1 MSDTSTQLAEHLQD
15 RLGESLQDITVATGE
30 VTIEVAPENLIEV
43 ATQLR
48 DTKEFGFEILLDVCG
63 VDYLNYG
70 KDEWATEETSGSG
83 FSRGVEAQTAGRLRA
98 VTGDLVV
105 EQPRT
110 PRRFASVMH
119 LLSIKNN
126 QRLRVRIYAPDDGLP
141 VIPSV
146 ISVWSSAD
154 WYEREAFDLYGI
166 LYAGH
171 PDLRRLLTDYGF
183 IGHPFR
189 KDFPLSGNVEVIYDP
204 EKQRVVYQPVS
215 IEPRVLVPKVIR
227 AAKVTEPETA
237 AAGAAAEPPVAE
249 PTE

>member
-1 MSDTSTQLAEHLQD
+1 MSDKTTQLAEQLQD

-30 VTIEVAPENLIEV
+30 VTIEVSPDNLNEV

-48 DTKEFGFEILLDVCG
+48 DAEPFGFEILLDVCG
-63 VDYLNYG
+63 VDYANYG

-83 FSRGVEAQTAGRLRA
+83 FSRGVEEQAAGRLPA
-98 VTGDLVV
+98 VTADLVV
-105 EQPRT
+105 EQSRS

-119 LLSIKNN
+119 LLSIRNN
-126 QRLRVRIYAPDDGLP
+126 QRLRVRTYAPDDDLP

-146 ISVWSSAD
+146 TSIWSSAN

-166 LYAGH
+166 LYEGH
-171 PDLRRLLTDYGF
+171 SDLRRLLTDYGF

-204 EKQRVVYQPVS
+204 EKQRVIYQPVS

-227 AAKVTEPETA
+227 AEKVAEAQSPAEDA
-237 AAGAAAEPPVAE
+237 AVDQPAAEQAE
-249 PTE
+249 